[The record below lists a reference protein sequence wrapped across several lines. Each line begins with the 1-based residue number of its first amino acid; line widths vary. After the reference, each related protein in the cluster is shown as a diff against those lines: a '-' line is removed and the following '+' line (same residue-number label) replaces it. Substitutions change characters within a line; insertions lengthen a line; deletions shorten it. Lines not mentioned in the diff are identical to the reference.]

1 MLQQLLLGILL
12 LVTGCVV
19 GYKVGMA
26 RAYVYKKTGFLQWV
40 LAIQY
45 MAKRFGVEERQLVR
59 DVLLDAADKVGLTP
73 EQTGVIKEYF
83 KSGKS
88 T

>member
-1 MLQQLLLGILL
+1 M
-12 LVTGCVV
+12 V
-19 GYKVGMA
+19 GYKVGEAKAQMY
-26 RAYVYKKTGFLQWV
+26 RRVGFVQWA

-45 MAKRFGVEERQLVR
+45 MAKRFGVEERQLTK
-59 DVLLDAADKVGLTP
+59 DVLLDSADKVGLTP

-88 T
+88 SSP